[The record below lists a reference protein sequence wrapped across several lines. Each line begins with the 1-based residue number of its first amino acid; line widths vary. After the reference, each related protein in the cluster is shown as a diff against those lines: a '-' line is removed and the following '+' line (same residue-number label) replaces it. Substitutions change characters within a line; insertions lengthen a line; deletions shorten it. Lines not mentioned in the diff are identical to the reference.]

1 MRPRS
6 SAFDSLRGPIA
17 LCAVL
22 ALSACSSM
30 PPLLPGP
37 SSPTPSTIPSGQ
49 PAGSRSSSD
58 PGSEQQGTGA
68 PQGTTGQQGAAS
80 PQGTTGQ
87 QGTATPQGTTGPQ
100 GTRTGTPQGTAGQQ
114 GTGTPQGTAG
124 QQGTRTQQGSGR
136 AASGAGSWGTPSGGS
151 ARIGEL
157 ESRIQDVIGT
167 VDGILEES
175 NQQETGQ
182 SGAGGEDASG
192 AGGGFP
198 TSTGL
203 PSGTTPPTGGSVGGG
218 EEGEEAYG
226 SEPTGSETTA
236 GERDVAPTGPIPT
249 YGEDSDT
256 FRRQICEAAQNESDP
271 ELREA
276 LEKECRKY
284 GGTVR

>member
-68 PQGTTGQQGAAS
+68 PQGTTG
-80 PQGTTGQ
+80 PQGTGTSQGTAGQ
-87 QGTATPQGTTGPQ
+87 QG
-100 GTRTGTPQGTAGQQ
+100 TGTPQGTAGQQ

-124 QQGTRTQQGSGR
+124 QQGTRTQQRSGG
-136 AASGAGSWGTPSGGS
+136 AAAGAGSWGTPSGGRG

-182 SGAGGEDASG
+182 SGASGEDASG

-203 PSGTTPPTGGSVGGG
+203 PSGTTPPTGGSVGGGEEG

>member
-6 SAFDSLRGPIA
+6 SALDTLCGLFA

-68 PQGTTGQQGAAS
+68 PQGTTG
-80 PQGTTGQ
+80 PQGTGTSQGTAGQ
-87 QGTATPQGTTGPQ
+87 QG
-100 GTRTGTPQGTAGQQ
+100 TGTPQGTAGQQ

-124 QQGTRTQQGSGR
+124 QQGTRTQQGSGG
-136 AASGAGSWGTPSGGS
+136 AAAGAGSWGTPCGGRG
-151 ARIGEL
+151 ARFGEL

-182 SGAGGEDASG
+182 SGASGEDASG